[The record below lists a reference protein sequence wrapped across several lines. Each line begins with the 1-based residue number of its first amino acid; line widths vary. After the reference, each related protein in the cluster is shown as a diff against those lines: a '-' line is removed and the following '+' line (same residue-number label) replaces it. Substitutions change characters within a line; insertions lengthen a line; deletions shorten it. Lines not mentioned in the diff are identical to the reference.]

1 MTDDFTAALT
11 LARAAGPEAL
21 QTLAQVHLPLVR
33 ALARRIHGGDL
44 EEKYQQGVIGLM
56 KALHSFDVS
65 RGTTF
70 STYAAPL
77 ILGEIRSLLRQQTAL
92 HIPRTEREL
101 RRRIHSVE
109 DTLTSTL
116 HREPTVFE
124 LAEAMHMD
132 TADLLLHMEDI
143 TVASIDAEE
152 HAPLIP
158 DTDDWQQRV
167 ELRDILS
174 KLPPMD
180 QQLILLRHRVGMTQ
194 AQAGQRLGMTQ
205 MQVSRREKIIRTL
218 LKRALSE

>member
-1 MTDDFTAALT
+1 MTDDFAAALT

-21 QTLAQVHLPLVR
+21 QSLAQLHLPLVR

-44 EEKYQQGVIGLM
+44 EEKCQQGVIGLM

-65 RGTTF
+65 RGTAF
-70 STYAAPL
+70 STYAVPL

-101 RRRIHSVE
+101 RRRIHSAE
-109 DTLTSTL
+109 ESLTSTL
-116 HREPTVFE
+116 HRVPTVFE
-124 LAEAMHMD
+124 LAETMHMD
-132 TADLLLHMEDI
+132 ADDLLLHTEDI
-143 TVASIDAEE
+143 TLASMDDEK
-152 HAPLIP
+152 HAPLLP

-180 QQLILLRHRVGMTQ
+180 QHLILLRHRAGMTQ